1 MTGVLV
7 VNAQARRPDPL
18 GAMPELT
25 HSAINLMSRIE
36 TMNKKRAPAIF
47 ISHGSPML
55 AIEPGLL
62 GAELKQVGQRL
73 DGVRGI
79 VMVSPHWQTQGLFV
93 GSHPKPLTVHDFGGF
108 PKVLNTLS
116 YPAQGSPDL
125 AERVR
130 QALQVAGISAQ
141 LDADQGL
148 DHGVWV
154 PLMHLRPE
162 ADIPVV
168 PLSLPENA
176 TPEQVLAMG
185 KALAPLREEGVVI
198 IGSGS
203 MTHNLFEFRGP
214 SVTQTEPYVTAFVD
228 WVRSAIARHDTES
241 LLNYRTQAPHAVRAH
256 PSDEHFLPLFVALGA
271 AHSLEIVGVLE
282 KEVRYGML
290 SMESYIWASP
300 PA

>member
-1 MTGVLV
+1 
-7 VNAQARRPDPL
+7 
-18 GAMPELT
+18 
-25 HSAINLMSRIE
+25 
-36 TMNKKRAPAIF
+36 MNKKRAPALF

-55 AIEPGLL
+55 AIEPGSL
-62 GAELKQVGQRL
+62 GAQLKQLGQGL

-93 GSHPKPLTVHDFGGF
+93 GSHPQPLTIHDFGGF
-108 PKVLNTLS
+108 PKVLYTLS
-116 YPAQGSPDL
+116 YPAQGSLDL
-125 AERVR
+125 AEQVN
-130 QALQVAGISAQ
+130 QALTAAGISAQ
-141 LDADQGL
+141 LDPDQGL
-148 DHGVWV
+148 DHGVWI

-176 TPEQVLAMG
+176 TPEQVFAMG
-185 KALAPLREEGVVI
+185 KALGPLREEGVVI

-228 WVRSAIARHDTES
+228 WVRSAVARHDTES
-241 LLNYRTQAPHAVRAH
+241 LLNYRTQAPHAVQAH
-256 PSDEHFLPLFVALGA
+256 PTDEHFLPLFMALGA
-271 AHSLEIVGVLE
+271 AHSQELVEVLE
-282 KEVRYGML
+282 KEVRYRML

-300 PA
+300 SA

>member
-1 MTGVLV
+1 M
-7 VNAQARRPDPL
+7 
-18 GAMPELT
+18 
-25 HSAINLMSRIE
+25 
-36 TMNKKRAPAIF
+36 MNKKLAPAIF
-47 ISHGSPML
+47 VSHGSPML
-55 AIEPGLL
+55 AIEPGPL
-62 GAELKQVGQRL
+62 GAQLQQLGHRL

-79 VMVSPHWQTQGLFV
+79 VVVSPHWQTRGMFV
-93 GSHPKPLTVHDFGGF
+93 GSHPQPRTIHDFGGF
-108 PKVLNTLS
+108 PKVLYTLS
-116 YPAQGSPDL
+116 YPAPGSPEL

-130 QALQVAGISAQ
+130 QALEMVGISAQ
-141 LDADQGL
+141 LDPNQGL

-185 KALAPLREEGVVI
+185 EALAPLRAEGIAI

-214 SVTQTEPYVTAFVD
+214 DVTQTQPYVTAFAD
-228 WVRSAIARHDTES
+228 WVRSAVDRHNIES
-241 LLNYRTQAPHAVRAH
+241 LLNYRTQAPQAARAH
-256 PSDEHFLPLFVALGA
+256 PTDEHFLPLFVALGA
-271 AHSLEIVGVLE
+271 TGAQESVDVLE

-290 SMESYIWASP
+290 SMESYVWASP
-300 PA
+300 SV